1 MEETGLIVTDID
13 GVENRIDTSSIGY
26 SFSMECV
33 KPFVVYQTLEGPID
47 SMGVYFKCKAEGKL
61 CRTGDCTKDVRWI
74 DIKELCSLIQTNP
87 LLFSDIDR
95 AGFMFYLNGNT

>member
-1 MEETGLIVTDID
+1 M
-13 GVENRIDTSSIGY
+13 GY
-26 SFSMECV
+26 GFSMECV
-33 KPFVVYQTLEGPID
+33 KPFAVYQTLDGPID

-61 CRTGDCTKDVRWI
+61 CGTGDCTKDVRWI
-74 DIKELCSLIQTNP
+74 DIKELRSLIQNNP